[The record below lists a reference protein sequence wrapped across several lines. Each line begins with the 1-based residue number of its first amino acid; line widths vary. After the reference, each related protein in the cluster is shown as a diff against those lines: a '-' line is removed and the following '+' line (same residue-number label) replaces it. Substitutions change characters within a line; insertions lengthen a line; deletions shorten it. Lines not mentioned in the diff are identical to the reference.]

1 MLFPKP
7 RPAPT
12 VTDSN
17 NPGTCILG
25 LGPRGVGS
33 SVLVKSHARGPSGR
47 RFRVRS
53 TADVRG
59 PKLCTGVRSQCTAP
73 AGASFGY
80 QFVGK
85 LVRLFFAARLLSL
98 GLGAPMWR
106 FGFAALLG

>member
-1 MLFPKP
+1 MLLPKT
-7 RPAPT
+7 RPALGPSP

-59 PKLCTGVRSQCTAP
+59 PNWSPWPRR
-73 AGASFGY
+73 ASNCDAFG
-80 QFVGK
+80 
-85 LVRLFFAARLLSL
+85 R
-98 GLGAPMWR
+98 
-106 FGFAALLG
+106 